1 MIRLSSSWI
10 TCVKVLE
17 QGGGDGGMGRELMG
31 PRSACDFLLT
41 LVTME
46 VGLLGGGDVGCG
58 EVALLVGDIGLL
70 PSGGLGGLRV
80 QAGGVGSSCQ
90 EDRGV
95 SPAMPPLQSPG
106 YCRDTRQPADFL
118 ASPAASQGVGILYT

>member
-1 MIRLSSSWI
+1 MKAF
-10 TCVKVLE
+10 VE
-17 QGGGDGGMGRELMG
+17 HGGGDGGMGRELIG

-80 QAGGVGSSCQ
+80 QAGGVGNSCQ
-90 EDRGV
+90 EERGV
-95 SPAMPPLQSPG
+95 FPCILPPVQSPG
-106 YCRDTRQPADFL
+106 YWPRYE
-118 ASPAASQGVGILYT
+118 AASGLSC